1 MCLSYNTA
9 LNICQ
14 TAWMGTV
21 ELKTNAWFGKCQ
33 RGVTWPHIIVDKV
46 NRGFKSW
53 PLWRLLL
60 VFLIN
65 IFFSSFSLFINWGFK
80 LYSLWEWQKTIKRP
94 NIEALSQNILA
105 ASPAGVP
112 PSCSHGSLYHWGLCS
127 SKGSSAG
134 HGMYLHMGKAGGQTR
149 RSMHVMHDNIQLRPL
164 VLFMYG

>member
-14 TAWMGTV
+14 TEWMGTV

-112 PSCSHGSLYHWGLCS
+112 PPPAVMVLCTTEGSAPARALQLAMVCIYTWGRLE
-127 SKGSSAG
+127 G
-134 HGMYLHMGKAGGQTR
+134 
-149 RSMHVMHDNIQLRPL
+149 RPGAAC
-164 VLFMYG
+164 M